1 MPHIILETTAD
12 LPENAQ
18 VPDIL
23 DALVLELGSYET
35 VNSKSIKAYHTLR
48 SVWCMGEGAPPGF
61 AHCTVCVLTGRPL
74 ELRKRITEG
83 IARVLRENFT
93 ESLEANEVSI
103 TVELREMEKETYITA
118 S

>member
-12 LPENAQ
+12 LPENGA

-23 DALVLELGSYET
+23 EALVLELATYET
-35 VNSKSIKAYHTLR
+35 VSSKSIKAYHTLR

-61 AHCTVCVLTGRPL
+61 AHCTVGVLAGRPV
-74 ELRKRITEG
+74 ELRRRMAEG
-83 IARVLRENFT
+83 IVRVLREHFT

-103 TVELREMEKETYITA
+103 TVELREMDKETYITA